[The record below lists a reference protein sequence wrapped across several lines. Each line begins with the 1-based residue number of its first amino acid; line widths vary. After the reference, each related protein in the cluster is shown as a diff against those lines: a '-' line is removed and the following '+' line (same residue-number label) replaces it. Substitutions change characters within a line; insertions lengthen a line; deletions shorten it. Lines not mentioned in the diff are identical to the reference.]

1 MMASV
6 SRGYRGVASLLARY
20 ALLVTVLALSIVPML
35 WMVSTALKGPGDN
48 IFSLPPRFWP
58 AEPTLRNFTLVF
70 QTIPMWRYY
79 FNSLVVVAATV
90 TLTLVLSITAA
101 FPLARMRFRGKQLLF
116 FATLS
121 TLMIPIQLTMI
132 PNFIFVVQIGLRN
145 SLWGVILPNA
155 VTAFGIF
162 LIRQSMLTVPR
173 ALEEAAIVDGC
184 GSLRVLFNVMLP
196 MVKPALAAL
205 AIFTF
210 VNMWGDFLWP
220 LLVLDDAN
228 LLTVPLG
235 VQRLQ
240 GTFTTDWRLIS
251 AGSILAMIPILLFFV
266 INQRHFIDGAITS
279 AVKG

>member
-1 MMASV
+1 MVPV

-20 ALLVTVLALSIVPML
+20 ALLVAVLALSIVPML

-58 AEPTLRNFTLVF
+58 AEPTLRNFALVF

-90 TLTLVLSITAA
+90 TLTLVLSVTAA

-196 MVKPALAAL
+196 MVKPAIAAL

-266 INQRHFIDGAITS
+266 INQRHFIDGAISS